1 MKVAVVG
8 AGGWGTALAK
18 LLCENRL
25 DVHLWCR
32 EEEVRR
38 SIRERSENELF
49 LRGIRLPEPLIV
61 TGSLVEAVSDAEIIL
76 LAVPSPYV
84 RRTLTEMTSSMVAGA
99 RLVSATKGLE
109 EETHLRMSEV
119 IDEVLAEVGAEVSG
133 VVALSGPTFAREVAK
148 GEPTALVAASA
159 SLAAAEDIQTR
170 FSTGTFRI
178 YTNDDVVGVELGG
191 ALKNVV
197 ALAVGVA
204 TGLGLGHNPAAA
216 LMTRGL
222 AEIAR
227 LVEAM
232 GGRRE
237 TLLGLA
243 GMGDSRAHLHRPSF
257 PQPPGGY
264 RARQRKAS
272 FGDSPRDG
280 ASRGGDSHDPR
291 RRRPRPS
298 PRCRNA
304 DRPPHGAPAP
314 GRDQRRGRDARPDVP
329 PLEVR
334 VGQIPGRN
342 AKTQSPPRRKEE
354 IPLCVFA
361 FALIFRA

>member
-1 MKVAVVG
+1 VKVAVVG

-25 DVHLWCR
+25 HVHLWCR

-61 TGSLVEAVSDAEIIL
+61 TGSLVEAVSDAEIVL

-119 IDEVLAEVGAEVSG
+119 IGEVLAEVGAEVSG

-243 GMGDSRAHLHRPSF
+243 GMGDLVLTCTGHLSRNRRVGIELGKGRLLSEILRGMEQVAEGIRTTHAAVALARAHGVEMPIALHMERLLRGETSAEDVMRDLMSRPL
-257 PQPPGGY
+257 
-264 RARQRKAS
+264 KA
-272 FGDSPRDG
+272 
-280 ASRGGDSHDPR
+280 
-291 RRRPRPS
+291 
-298 PRCRNA
+298 
-304 DRPPHGAPAP
+304 
-314 GRDQRRGRDARPDVP
+314 
-329 PLEVR
+329 E
-334 VGQIPGRN
+334 
-342 AKTQSPPRRKEE
+342 
-354 IPLCVFA
+354 
-361 FALIFRA
+361 